1 MPPNGTAGLARSA
14 VSGISRFPSPPAR
27 TMTKTFG
34 PPLRYAMAP
43 RYGVPSLPGRAASSL
58 GWIFVRT
65 DILTKEYPPA
75 IYGGAGVHVAEL
87 VRALRQR
94 GDLDVRVH
102 AFGDPRDE
110 DGTTGH

>member
-1 MPPNGTAGLARSA
+1 MGSCPRRETASVTR
-14 VSGISRFPSPPAR
+14 V
-27 TMTKTFG
+27 T
-34 PPLRYAMAP
+34 Y
-43 RYGVPSLPGRAASSL
+43 
-58 GWIFVRT
+58 VRI

-102 AFGDPRDE
+102 AFGEPRDE
-110 DGTTGH
+110 DGTTGHPDLAELSGRQRRP